1 MSQTLRTLKGH
12 TNSVN
17 AVAVTADVRSR
28 LRLTKTL
35 RLWDL
40 KSGKE
45 IATFTGES
53 AICSFG
59 ATLDGRTIVAGES
72 SGQVLFLRL
81 VETDETKP

>member
-1 MSQTLRTLKGH
+1 
-12 TNSVN
+12 
-17 AVAVTADVRSR
+17 VAVTADGRRAISASNDQ
-28 LRLTKTL
+28 TL